1 MVVSELGFSVL
12 TNERNSYAGE
22 LSSNFVMVEIN
33 QLRDIKNS
41 EEKLQLFDSKG
52 VEMNS
57 VQYRD
62 YNLWPCEAYGVGKSL
77 KLFNLEIDNSFVS
90 SWVASTIF
98 EVALELII
106 VSDKLA
112 YQVLNVIIS

>member
-57 VQYRD
+57 RITSAV
-62 YNLWPCEAYGVGKSL
+62 LCPIE
-77 KLFNLEIDNSFVS
+77 
-90 SWVASTIF
+90 
-98 EVALELII
+98 
-106 VSDKLA
+106 
-112 YQVLNVIIS
+112 QVLAKGLAQSLPPVVGVNDYAAQNACLFFFSYDVRIAQQVFLLVQRGE